1 MKLSIL
7 ILTGALIFTG
17 CSTATVTHTELI
29 PTQIKCDVKLPTP
42 PTIDNELKGSP
53 EKIIEKVLNNYE
65 KQKKYSSELLILLNR
80 CR

>member
-29 PTQIKCDVKLPTP
+29 PTQIKCDVELPTP

-53 EKIIEKVLNNYE
+53 EK
-65 KQKKYSSELLILLNR
+65 
-80 CR
+80 